1 MNGTVRFLDFGG
13 GVCII
18 VSCTL
23 FARYGT
29 PCEQPGS
36 PREQHGSPRERH
48 GSPPARYGTVLFLG
62 VVARFRVCT
71 CIKNGS
77 TDGSSDF
84 N

>member
-18 VSCTL
+18 VTCTL

-29 PCEQPGS
+29 LCEQSGS
-36 PREQHGSPRERH
+36 LCEQYGSFCERY
-48 GSPPARYGTVLFLG
+48 GSLLARYGTVLFLG